1 MIVLAIST
9 YIKAPAGT
17 LNLLISHLTDFLAD
31 IFETGGNTFARLF
44 QSAAARLHELPF
56 PGKLASLLLGWLG
69 NIAAGATNLAGALI
83 KAVGDTFGGLAGA
96 GIKMVLGLA
105 CAERKL
111 LFAAAAD
118 LVLPLAGALVFVT
131 GHTLSLLQRLFFCQ
145 RIDRELTGAEKIM
158 LQQVFHQS
166 LALYNIRIVEGW
178 SGLFGLGTHRAFT
191 LGNLV
196 FTNKMEFSRQP
207 AILVHECVHAWQ
219 NQHTGCRYAAAAL
232 VAQWYY
238 RKEKGGAYD
247 WRAELSRG
255 KSRWLEFNPEA
266 AAELVEDLWRDGLLR
281 DDGSASSNTAP
292 RNDSD
297 QSPIAIEAIRTIRS
311 FRNFRLSGRMH

>member
-1 MIVLAIST
+1 MLAWKYCRGNYQPCGCADQSCRR
-9 YIKAPAGT
+9 YIW
-17 LNLLISHLTDFLAD
+17 
-31 IFETGGNTFARLF
+31 RM
-44 QSAAARLHELPF
+44 
-56 PGKLASLLLGWLG
+56 
-69 NIAAGATNLAGALI
+69 
-83 KAVGDTFGGLAGA
+83 VGA
-96 GIKMVLGLA
+96 GIKVALGLVRA
-105 CAERKL
+105 NRKF

-118 LVLPLAGALVFVT
+118 LLLPVAGALLFVL
-131 GHTLSLLQRLFFCQ
+131 GHTLSLLQRIFFCQ
-145 RIDRELTGAEKIM
+145 AVDRELTGAEKIM
-158 LQQVFHQS
+158 LQPVFHQS

-232 VAQWYY
+232 FAQWYY

-247 WRAELSRG
+247 WKAELSRG

-266 AAELVEDLWRDGLLR
+266 AAELVEDIWRDGFFG
-281 DDGSASSNTAP
+281 DGAGASVNIDP
-292 RNDSD
+292 GN
-297 QSPIAIEAIRTIRS
+297 QSPITIDAIRTIRS
-311 FRNFRLSGRMH
+311 FRNFRLSGRTALISRLAFPFQSKI